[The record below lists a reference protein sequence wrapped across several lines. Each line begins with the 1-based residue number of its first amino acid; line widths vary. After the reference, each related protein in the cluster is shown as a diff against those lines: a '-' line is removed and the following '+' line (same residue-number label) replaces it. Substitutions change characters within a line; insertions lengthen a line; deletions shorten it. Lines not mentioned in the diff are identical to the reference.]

1 MGAIHLTTADTTLIN
16 FFMTALVSVV
26 ASLAGA
32 IVFLYKTLTAK
43 IDKCDIDNQQQIK
56 ILEDRHK
63 ECEDENKTLKV
74 QMVELLHKF
83 ADLKEELGF
92 LKGLIKNTKTKEVA
106 SLANHNTNTRY
117 K

>member
-16 FFMTALVSVV
+16 YFVGAIGALSVV
-26 ASLAGA
+26 VG
-32 IVFLYKTLTAK
+32 ILYKMALSK
-43 IDKCDIDNQQQIK
+43 IDKSDTDNKERIK
-56 ILEDRHK
+56 SLEERHK
-63 ECEDENKTLKV
+63 ECEDENKTLKS

-106 SLANHNTNTRY
+106 NLANHHTNTRY